1 MIFWKIFICLC
12 LVEFNIILIVAALS
26 EGSSVKTLEDI
37 IEGSKSQNSLADQ
50 QNLVF
55 RSNNADNIG
64 NRLQGKHQIS
74 FTTKDVDITPFP
86 TNKKRNFREAFENKE
101 AEPIRLPDKFEENN
115 ILPQFST
122 DWGDD
127 LLFFAT
133 EWDAFPNYLMGSH
146 PAEIQHNFAT
156 ALDGLEYSYHDY
168 YLHGFFFLEDNP
180 WLMHQPESFGF
191 QSSINVNGAVETQVP
206 EHQNLEESSLVQNH
220 PLSSLAETEPAAV
233 SAANSCNTL
242 ASEVGPTQQQDAREL
257 NKEGQSPNEFP
268 ENPHTLHVNRDHN
281 ISKKIRPPK
290 AQNDV
295 IEEVDLPLVE
305 KQQYKTLRPEEKCI
319 LLKQEKLSKNRRS
332 SSKKINEQNHM
343 TKKSK
348 ETHEKS
354 KEKKNKTVLRSE
366 KTVKDAI
373 DEFRL
378 KLENLSKSSSSEGS
392 LKLFLE
398 TLDKFADNKSS
409 DEYLKASKGIKHEDL
424 NMNAWNPYVELFLAD
439 NGIPIC
445 QSLLDKLK
453 KFVVEKVNDKVGK
466 NSDELFF
473 KMLYFQTK
481 ENLEQNFYILPHQLK
496 KFYNYRNSNFK
507 VKNLGLQ
514 NVPKNWNYYSDH
526 ISKKIC
532 EAINWIPWKE
542 FSKCDSNVELY
553 EKREIYLKD
562 KRTKKF
568 GVNYGKLPRWRKGFA
583 RKFP

>member
-1 MIFWKIFICLC
+1 
-12 LVEFNIILIVAALS
+12 
-26 EGSSVKTLEDI
+26 
-37 IEGSKSQNSLADQ
+37 
-50 QNLVF
+50 
-55 RSNNADNIG
+55 
-64 NRLQGKHQIS
+64 
-74 FTTKDVDITPFP
+74 
-86 TNKKRNFREAFENKE
+86 
-101 AEPIRLPDKFEENN
+101 
-115 ILPQFST
+115 
-122 DWGDD
+122 
-127 LLFFAT
+127 
-133 EWDAFPNYLMGSH
+133 
-146 PAEIQHNFAT
+146 
-156 ALDGLEYSYHDY
+156 
-168 YLHGFFFLEDNP
+168 
-180 WLMHQPESFGF
+180 MHQPESFGF

-568 GVNYGKLPRWRKGFA
+568 GVNYGKLPRVRFYLRKLFKVYSTLINKVYCSGEKDLQENFHDRQKDA
-583 RKFP
+583 IKFFDKTLSLLEIDSSDNSKYFIRNENLPLNQYKKAVFSKHSLKSETYNFQFKVFNSDRNKLDIIWKIIPLWLASDKFEYYYALYCSDDTMLLHFRLFFNSLFFYIIKK